1 MPVENN
7 DKAPAL
13 WGWPTFAS
21 IGLAI
26 LILTFAVSMV
36 DLKAVWREVTKC
48 EKRYV
53 LLGATFHYATY
64 LLRGMRWRRSLIHL
78 SITAGNGK
86 FAILV
91 FFYNFADNLV
101 PAKLGDIY
109 AAHLARINCKIR
121 RSAALGSLVFLR
133 MIDAWIVLFLAA
145 LAAWVL
151 FAAQSPRSVLWAL
164 IGGGML
170 AIAATSVIV
179 VFYLFKKSL
188 PAWLPQK
195 IQGMI
200 RSFQEGMWPRTQ
212 QFIPIAVLTAAIW
225 IFETLWIYFLTL
237 AFNLELGAAQVIFL
251 TMIPL
256 LASAFPFTPSGAGM
270 VEITLYNCLK
280 VLGIAAPLAASLT
293 LVNRFMDYWLHIG
306 LGVLAWAL
314 RRILGF
320 RTWRDISTLEF
331 SSEPS
336 ADVTKG
342 HGVVHD
348 N

>member
-1 MPVENN
+1 MPVGNN
-7 DKAPAL
+7 QRAPAL

-26 LILTFAVSMV
+26 LILGFAASMV
-36 DLKAVWREVTKC
+36 DLNAVGREVANC

-53 LLGATFHYATY
+53 LLGALFHYATY
-64 LLRGMRWRRSLIHL
+64 LMRGMRWRRSLSHFPI
-78 SITAGNGK
+78 SAGNGK

-133 MIDAWIVLFLAA
+133 MIDAWAVLSLAT
-145 LAAWVL
+145 LASWVL
-151 FAAQSPRSVLWAL
+151 FAARSPRSVFWAL

-170 AIAATSVIV
+170 AVGTTSVMV

-195 IQGMI
+195 IQAMI

-212 QFIPIAVLTAAIW
+212 QFIPIAALTAAIW

-237 AFNLELGAAQVIFL
+237 AFDLELGAAQVIFL

-256 LASAFPFTPSGAGM
+256 LASAFPFTPSGAGI
-270 VEITLYNCLK
+270 VEITLYSCLK
-280 VLGIAAPLAASLT
+280 VLGIAASPAASLT

-314 RRILGF
+314 RHILGF
-320 RTWRDISTLEF
+320 RTWRDISPLEF
-331 SSEPS
+331 NSEHS
-336 ADVTKG
+336 TDITGG